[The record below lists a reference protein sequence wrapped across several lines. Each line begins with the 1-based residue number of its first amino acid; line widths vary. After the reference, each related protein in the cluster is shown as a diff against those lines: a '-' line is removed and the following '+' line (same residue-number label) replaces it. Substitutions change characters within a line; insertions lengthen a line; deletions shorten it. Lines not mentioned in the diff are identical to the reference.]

1 MAAAT
6 CRRSV
11 LQYIGINS
19 WCSEHARLWPRP
31 ALLPLPRTSA
41 PLGVVAS
48 RASTITTD
56 SMTSGGTS
64 GSPIM

>member
-19 WCSEHARLWPRP
+19 WCSEHARLWPRA

-48 RASTITTD
+48 RASTTD
-56 SMTSGGTS
+56 SMTNGGTS